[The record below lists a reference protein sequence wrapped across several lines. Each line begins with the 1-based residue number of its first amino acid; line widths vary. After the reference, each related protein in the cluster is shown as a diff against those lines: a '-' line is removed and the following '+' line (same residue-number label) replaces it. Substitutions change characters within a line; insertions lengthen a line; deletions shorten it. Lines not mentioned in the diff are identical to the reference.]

1 MVNKVMKF
9 ISETFGNVRGVY
21 LDGQAWLYAT
31 DVCKCLE
38 IKNAR
43 DAISKLED
51 NERMTLTSSKC
62 QKKSA
67 LTVGNADSHSG
78 KRGGA
83 RMYNLINEMGLYR
96 LVFTSRKPQAREFQN
111 WVFHEVLPSIR
122 KYGEYRIEWEE
133 AREGGKVIRKTLGET
148 VKKFCEYLQARGE
161 LDRTEQVWH
170 IIFSKLLN
178 KSLGLNGN
186 RDDLTAW
193 QLFKICDGEELISR
207 IVDAGMNAGKGHHDI
222 FTACQN
228 KLDARDDITN
238 IFNN

>member
-1 MVNKVMKF
+1 MANKIDKF
-9 ISETFGNVRGVY
+9 ISETFGKVRGVY

-62 QKKSA
+62 QKQAA

-148 VKKFCEYLQARGE
+148 VKKFCEYLQARDE
-161 LDRTEQVWH
+161 LDRSESTWH
-170 IIFSKLLN
+170 IIFSNLVNRK
-178 KSLGLNGN
+178 LGLKDN
-186 RDDLTAW
+186 RNNLSAL
-193 QLFKICDGEELISR
+193 QLLKISDGEELVTR
-207 IVDAGMNAGKGHHDI
+207 IIEAGMAVGTGHHEI
-222 FTACQN
+222 FEACKR
-228 KLDARDDITN
+228 KLTERDDITKL
-238 IFNN
+238 FNN